1 MLPSPIARLA
11 SLAALFACL
20 AIPALR
26 ADDKPAKLNL
36 FNGKDLTGWK
46 IYLDKKDQDKDPAKF
61 FTAEKDGVL
70 KINGKVLGMIFTDK
84 PFTNYTLSF
93 DWLYPEGSTPESN
106 SGALIHLQPPFNK
119 IFPPSL
125 EPQGRYKDHGKIFP
139 MAGVKAENNKFDQE
153 ALDKALKPLG
163 Q

>member
-1 MLPSPIARLA
+1 MLPSAITRLA

-93 DWLYPEGSTPESN
+93 DWLYPQHQRLLREGRPHPPPAT
-106 SGALIHLQPPFNK
+106 LQQDLPAIPRAPRPLQRPRQNL
-119 IFPPSL
+119 P
-125 EPQGRYKDHGKIFP
+125 HGWCE
-139 MAGVKAENNKFDQE
+139 G
-153 ALDKALKPLG
+153 
-163 Q
+163 

>member
-1 MLPSPIARLA
+1 MLPSTITRLA

-26 ADDKPAKLNL
+26 ADEKPAKLNL

-139 MAGVKAENNKFDQE
+139 MAGVKAENNKFDQF
-153 ALDKALKPLG
+153 PLC
-163 Q
+163 